1 MEAFSP
7 GVGNHSRKEKTGNTP
22 STERKKHNR
31 EFNRV
36 MKVGKNIKKEN
47 KGMYAL
53 DEIKLSY
60 AEAVQID
67 PKPSNL
73 SKQRSN
79 DTCSVKVK
87 SKFNPRLITNITPS
101 PILNSRTI
109 NPKY

>member
-22 STERKKHNR
+22 STERKRHNR

-60 AEAVQID
+60 AEAVQVD

-73 SKQRSN
+73 SKQ
-79 DTCSVKVK
+79 K
-87 SKFNPRLITNITPS
+87 SIKDMTPKKS
-101 PILNSRTI
+101 SKQN
-109 NPKY
+109 